1 MVWTQLQARSDSEP
15 YLEREGVLVHVI
27 PPAISLLLYG
37 CYLPIFVA
45 CMLIVYRR
53 KRKAYKT
60 QMLAMVLL
68 ALASTAS
75 VIVQC
80 VNQGRALLA
89 LWDSKAALKG
99 DAGERSKIVQDNMT
113 TALIHDYAVLG
124 IYIFSNVIAD
134 ALLLYR
140 CFIIWEKDMRVVLLP
155 VLGFLC
161 NLVLGI
167 LGLSYNDEFVFYFW
181 ILTIVENI
189 VLTTLITGRIW
200 YINRTSGEILGSTVK
215 TRYNMIAAIILESGS
230 VYSAIVLATSITSM
244 MPHNAILAS
253 CMLAAATQVV
263 GIAPCLIIIRVALDV
278 DTRDPELASIAIITS
293 HATQHTMQDP
303 SELQNNILES
313 EEALFSKEV
322 KENTGI
328 HEQNLHVRVWDQFH
342 SQNTGQGKYS
352 AIVDTD
358 DGEDSKLNS
367 TNASSTSMI
376 DSHTHVDDMP
386 TPKPTPNAQQVEF
399 ARSDTAVLGWYSLEP
414 SSGS

>member
-1 MVWTQLQARSDSEP
+1 MVLTQLQARSDSEP
-15 YLEREGVLVHVI
+15 HSEWE
-27 PPAISLLLYG
+27 G

-53 KRKAYKT
+53 KRNAYKT
-60 QMLAMVLL
+60 QMLAMLLL

-89 LWDSKAALKG
+89 LWDSEAALKG
-99 DAGERSKIVQDNMT
+99 DAGERSKIVRNNMT

-140 CFIIWEKDMRVVLLP
+140 CFIIWEKDRRVVLLP

-215 TRYNMIAAIILESGS
+215 TKYNMIAAIILESGS

-244 MPHNAILAS
+244 IPHDAILAS

-278 DTRDPELASIAIITS
+278 DTRDPQLASIAIITS
-293 HATQHTMQDP
+293 HTDP

-313 EEALFSKEV
+313 EDALFPKNLKED
-322 KENTGI
+322 TGV
-328 HEQNLHVRVWDQFH
+328 HEQNLHIRVWDQYH
-342 SQNTGQGKYS
+342 SQNGQGKYS

-358 DGEDSKLNS
+358 DSEDSKLNS

-376 DSHTHVDDMP
+376 DSHTYVDDMP
-386 TPKPTPNAQQVEF
+386 TPKLTPNAQQVEF

-414 SSGS
+414 SSAS

>member
-1 MVWTQLQARSDSEP
+1 MVCPQLQARSDSEP
-15 YLEREGVLVHVI
+15 YSEREGVLVHVV

-60 QMLAMVLL
+60 QMLAMLLL

-80 VNQGRALLA
+80 VNQGSKLLA
-89 LWDSKAALKG
+89 LWDSEAALKG

-113 TALIHDYAVLG
+113 TGLIHDYAVLG

-140 CFIIWEKDMRVVLLP
+140 CFVIWEKDIRVVLLP
-155 VLGFLC
+155 VLGFLS

-215 TRYNMIAAIILESGS
+215 TKYNMIAAIILESGS
-230 VYSAIVLATSITSM
+230 VYSAIVLVTSITSM

-278 DTRDPELASIAIITS
+278 DTRGPELASIAIITS
-293 HATQHTMQDP
+293 HTTRHTMQDP
-303 SELQNNILES
+303 SELQDNILES
-313 EEALFSKEV
+313 EEALFPQEMKED
-322 KENTGI
+322 TGI

-376 DSHTHVDDMP
+376 DSHTHVDDMS

>member
-15 YLEREGVLVHVI
+15 YLERE
-27 PPAISLLLYG
+27 G

-99 DAGERSKIVQDNMT
+99 DAGERSKIVQDDMT

-376 DSHTHVDDMP
+376 DSRTHVDDMP